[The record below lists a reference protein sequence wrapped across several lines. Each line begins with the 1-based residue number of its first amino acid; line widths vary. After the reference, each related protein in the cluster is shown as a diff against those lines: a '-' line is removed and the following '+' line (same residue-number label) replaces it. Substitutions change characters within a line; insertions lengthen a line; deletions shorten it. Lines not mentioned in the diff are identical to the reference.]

1 VDAILETGKDS
12 NVYEAFT
19 DEVRVS
25 MNGEA
30 EAFID
35 AVVATGGT
43 VGELLGADWTLV
55 DPELA
60 PIYGV
65 TYPGGGDF
73 QRVSLADT
81 RRRGILN
88 QGAFL
93 SVFAHASES
102 SPVLRGVALL
112 ERLVCQPPASPATL
126 DRVIPAPPQPDDT
139 NTTRERFEMLHST
152 DPFCAGCHGTI
163 DAMGFSF
170 EAFDGMG
177 QFRTTEN
184 GKPINS
190 VTTVTSDMGM
200 DFSGTYAD
208 SAELATA
215 LSESAVVRACFA
227 RHLFRSAAAA
237 SGVEVQPSEDSFVR
251 LWEKD
256 PVAEPGS
263 ITQSIVAYVTSPLFV
278 YRRAQ

>member
-1 VDAILETGKDS
+1 
-12 NVYEAFT
+12 
-19 DEVRVS
+19 
-25 MNGEA
+25 
-30 EAFID
+30 
-35 AVVATGGT
+35 
-43 VGELLGADWTLV
+43 
-55 DPELA
+55 
-60 PIYGV
+60 
-65 TYPGGGDF
+65 
-73 QRVSLADT
+73 
-81 RRRGILN
+81 
-88 QGAFL
+88 
-93 SVFAHASES
+93 
-102 SPVLRGVALL
+102 
-112 ERLVCQPPASPATL
+112 
-126 DRVIPAPPQPDDT
+126 
-139 NTTRERFEMLHST
+139 
-152 DPFCAGCHGTI
+152 
-163 DAMGFSF
+163 
-170 EAFDGMG
+170 MG